1 MRMPYAA
8 TAGIIVEAKAI
19 VALYNT
25 KPGWHDTTKEEAIG
39 FLVKHSHGAMR
50 WRRAE
55 QIFEEM
61 VNSSGLTV
69 LTRNDK

>member
-25 KPGWHDTTKEEAIG
+25 KPDWHDNTKEEGAA

-61 VNSSGLTV
+61 VTSSGLTV

>member
-8 TAGIIVEAKAI
+8 TAGIVVEAKAI
-19 VALYNT
+19 VALYNS
-25 KPGWHDTTKEEAIG
+25 KPDWHDNTKEEAIG
-39 FLVKHSHGAMR
+39 FLMKHTDGAMR

-61 VNSSGLTV
+61 VTSSGLTV
-69 LTRNDK
+69 LTRNSK